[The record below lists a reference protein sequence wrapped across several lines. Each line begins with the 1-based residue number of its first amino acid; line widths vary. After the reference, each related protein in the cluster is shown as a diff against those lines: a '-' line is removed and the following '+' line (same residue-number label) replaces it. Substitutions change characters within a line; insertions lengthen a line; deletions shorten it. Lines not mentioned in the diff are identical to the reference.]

1 MRIGILQADHV
12 DEEYRDR
19 FGDYPEMFV
28 DTLGRAA
35 DAAEFEFF
43 DVQKRCY
50 PARVDDCDGY
60 LITGS
65 RASVYDDEPWID
77 ELGEF
82 VRNIDRAGVRTVGIC
97 FGHQLIAQAL
107 GGQVGPAP
115 SGWGVGVHS
124 WNVVHTEPWMR
135 PSLGEFKLLASH
147 RDQVDMLPDAA
158 RLVASSPFCPNAAF
172 VIDDRLLGVQGHPEF
187 TKDYAALLLHRRREQ
202 LGPAFAPG
210 LHSLDQT
217 TDACTVA
224 AWIMGFLRGE
234 D

>member
-1 MRIGILQADHV
+1 MHIGILQADHV
-12 DEEYRDR
+12 DEEFRDR
-19 FGDYPEMFV
+19 FGDYQEMLV

-43 DVQKRCY
+43 DVQKRCC
-50 PARVDDCDGY
+50 PSRVDDCDGY
-60 LITGS
+60 VITGS

-82 VRNIDRAGVRTVGIC
+82 VRDIDRAGVRTVGIC
-97 FGHQLIAQAL
+97 FGHQLIAQAF
-107 GGQVGPAP
+107 GGRVVPAP

-124 WNVVHTEPWMR
+124 WEVVHGEPWMR
-135 PSLGEFKLLASH
+135 PPLAQFRLLASH
-147 RDQVDMLPDAA
+147 RDQVDKLPGAA

-187 TKDYAALLLHRRREQ
+187 TKDYAEFLLHHRREQ

-210 LHSLDQT
+210 LQSLDQP

-224 AWIMGFLRGE
+224 EWIMGFLRGG

>member
-28 DTLGRAA
+28 DSLGCVA

-50 PARVDDCDGY
+50 PSRVHDCDGY

-82 VRNIDRAGVRTVGIC
+82 VRNIHRTGARTVGIC

-147 RDQVDMLPDAA
+147 RDQVAMLPDAA

-187 TKDYAALLLHRRREQ
+187 TKDYAALLLRRRREQ

-210 LHSLDQT
+210 LHSLDQP
-217 TDACTVA
+217 TDACAVA